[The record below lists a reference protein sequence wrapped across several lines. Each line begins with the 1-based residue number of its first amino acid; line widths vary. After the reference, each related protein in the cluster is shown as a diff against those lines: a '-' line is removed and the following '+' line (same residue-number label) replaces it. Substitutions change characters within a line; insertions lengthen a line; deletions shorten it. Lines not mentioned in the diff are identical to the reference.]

1 MINQKMKNSFNRSII
16 LFYTAIFLICTA
28 DSCKYPEQENVI
40 RPNIIIILADDMGY
54 SDIGCFGGEI
64 LTPNIDQLALH
75 GLRYTQFYNA
85 GRCCPTRASLLTGLY
100 SHQTGMGWMTAAN
113 LGYPGYTGDI
123 NNQCVTIG
131 EVLKE
136 AGYATWV
143 VGKWHVTHDDF
154 IGPDGPKHNWPL
166 QRGFDKYYGPQ
177 HGGGSYFTPGFLTDG
192 NERIETPSNYYT
204 TDAFSDT
211 AAQYILRHD
220 KSKPFFMYLAYT
232 APHFPI
238 HAKPEDIEKYDGKYL
253 KDWDEIRNAR
263 YERMKELGIIDDRW
277 KLSEKSGVPDW
288 NSLTDEKKQEF
299 DRRMAVYAAQIDCM
313 DQGIGKVIGSLKE
326 TDQFENTVIM
336 FLSDNGGTAERIG
349 PDEVVTELLGTD
361 STYQSYR
368 RPWAT
373 VSNTPFRMYK
383 QWVHEGGTSTPLVVH
398 WPDGIE
404 EKGVLRRQV
413 GHIIDL
419 MPTCIELA
427 GAEYPGIYNGNKI
440 LPYEG
445 ISLVNSFNPGD
456 SKTRDLQ
463 TRVLFYEHQAT
474 RAVRSGDWKLVAD
487 KVVNEEPYI
496 LDWELYNLVEDR
508 SETNNLADQYPEK
521 VHELDSL
528 WNAWAE
534 RCNVYPLDGRGWFE
548 RLE

>member
-1 MINQKMKNSFNRSII
+1 MLIFKRLIHLSFICLS
-16 LFYTAIFLICTA
+16 FLILSECSGPDNA
-28 DSCKYPEQENVI
+28 NLSVSEK
-40 RPNIIIILADDMGY
+40 PNIIIIMADDMGY
-54 SDIGCFGGEI
+54 SDIGCYGGEI
-64 LTPNIDQLALH
+64 STPNIDRLAAN

-100 SHQTGMGWMTAAN
+100 SHQTGMGWMTAGD

-131 EVLKE
+131 EVLQE

-143 VGKWHVTHDDF
+143 VGKWHVTHDKY

-177 HGGGSYFTPGFLTDG
+177 HGGGSYFTPGFLTNG
-192 NERIETPSNYYT
+192 NDRIETPEGYYT

-211 AAQYILRHD
+211 ASQYIENHD

-232 APHFPI
+232 APHFPL

-253 KDWDEIRNAR
+253 KDWDIIREAR
-263 YERMKELGIIDDRW
+263 YEKMMEMGILEDHWD
-277 KLSEKSGVPDW
+277 LSVKAGVPDW
-288 NSLTDEKKQEF
+288 NELSDAKKQEF
-299 DRRMAVYAAQIDCM
+299 DKRIAVYAAQIDCM
-313 DQGIGKVIGSLKE
+313 DQGIGRVIESLEK
-326 TDQFENTVIM
+326 TGQLENTVIM
-336 FLSDNGGTAERIG
+336 FLSDNGGTAEKIG
-349 PDEVVTELLGTD
+349 PDEVVTGLIGTD

-373 VSNTPFRMYK
+373 VSNTPFRMFK
-383 QWVHEGGTSTPLVVH
+383 QWVHEGGTSTPLIVH
-398 WPDGIE
+398 WPEKIK
-404 EKGVLRRQV
+404 EKGVFRQQV
-413 GHIIDL
+413 GHMIDL

-427 GAEYPGIYNGNKI
+427 HAEYPEVYNGHEI
-440 LPYEG
+440 IPFEG
-445 ISLVNSFNPGD
+445 ISLVSSFTSED
-456 SKTRDLQ
+456 SQ
-463 TRVLFYEHQAT
+463 TRILFYEHQAT
-474 RAVRSGDWKLVAD
+474 RAVRYGDWKLVAD
-487 KVVNEEPYI
+487 KVVNVEPYI
-496 LDWELYNLVEDR
+496 LDWELYNLAEDC

-528 WNAWAE
+528 WDAWAE

>member
-1 MINQKMKNSFNRSII
+1 MLKYYYR
-16 LFYTAIFLICTA
+16 LFFFLLIGIYGCTGKEVEE
-28 DSCKYPEQENVI
+28 DGP
-40 RPNIIIILADDMGY
+40 PNIIIILADDMGY

-64 LTPNIDQLALH
+64 STPNIDQLAFD

-100 SHQTGMGWMTAAN
+100 SHQTGMGWMTAGD
-113 LGYPGYTGDI
+113 LGYSGYTGDI
-123 NNQCVTIG
+123 NSQCVTIG
-131 EVLKE
+131 EVLQE

-177 HGGGSYFTPGFLTDG
+177 HGGGSYFNPGFLTNG
-192 NERIETPSNYYT
+192 NERIDTPSNYYT

-211 AAQYILRHD
+211 ASQYILQHD

-238 HAKPEDIEKYDGKYL
+238 QAKPEDIVKYEGKYMT
-253 KDWDEIRNAR
+253 DWDEIRRAR
-263 YERMKELGIIDDRW
+263 YERMKEMGIIEDHWR
-277 KLSEKSGVPDW
+277 LSEKSGVPDW
-288 NSLTDEKKQEF
+288 NDLTDEKKREF
-299 DRRMAVYAAQIDCM
+299 DKRMAVYAAQIDCM
-313 DQGIGKVIGSLKE
+313 DQGIGEVVEILKE
-326 TDQFENTVIM
+326 TGQFDNTVIM

-349 PDEVVTELLGTD
+349 PDEVKTELIGTD
-361 STYQSYR
+361 SSYQSYR
-368 RPWAT
+368 KAWAT

-383 QWVHEGGTSTPLVVH
+383 QWVHEGGTSTPLIVH
-398 WPDGIE
+398 WPFGIKG
-404 EKGVLRRQV
+404 KGVFRRQV

-419 MPTCIELA
+419 MPTCVELA
-427 GAEYPGIYNGNKI
+427 EAEYPAVYNGQEI
-440 LPYEG
+440 LPHEG
-445 ISLVNSFNPGD
+445 ISLVNSFNADD
-456 SKTRDLQ
+456 SQ
-463 TRVLFYEHQAT
+463 TRLLYYEHQAT

-487 KVVNEEPYI
+487 KEVNVEPYI
-496 LDWELYNLVEDR
+496 LDWELYNLAEDR

-528 WNAWAE
+528 WDAWAE

>member
-1 MINQKMKNSFNRSII
+1 MLKYLYGPIFI
-16 LFYTAIFLICTA
+16 LLIGIYGCTEKA
-28 DSCKYPEQENVI
+28 VEGVS
-40 RPNIIIILADDMGY
+40 RPNIILILADDMGY
-54 SDIGCFGGEI
+54 SDIGCYGGEI
-64 LTPNIDQLALH
+64 STPNIDRLAEN
-75 GLRYTQFYNA
+75 GLRYTNFYNA

-100 SHQTGMGWMTAAN
+100 SHQTGMGWMTAGD

-166 QRGFDKYYGPQ
+166 QRGFEKYYGPQ
-177 HGGGSYFTPGFLTDG
+177 HGGGSYFTPGFLTNG
-192 NERIETPSNYYT
+192 NDRIETPSNYYT

-211 AAQYILRHD
+211 ASQYILMHD

-238 HAKPEDIEKYDGKYL
+238 HAKPEDIAKYEGKYM
-253 KDWDEIRNAR
+253 KDWDEIRRAR
-263 YERMKELGIIDDRW
+263 YERMKEMGIIEDHW

-288 NSLTDEKKQEF
+288 NDLTDEKKREF
-299 DRRMAVYAAQIDCM
+299 DKRMAVYAAQIDCM
-313 DQGIGKVIGSLKE
+313 DQWIGKVVESLKK
-326 TDQFENTVIM
+326 TGQFDNTVILFM
-336 FLSDNGGTAERIG
+336 SDNGGTAERIG
-349 PDEVVTELLGTD
+349 PDEVKTELIGTN

-383 QWVHEGGTSTPLVVH
+383 QWVHEGGTSTPLIVH
-398 WPDGIE
+398 WPDGISGRGE
-404 EKGVLRRQV
+404 LRRQV
-413 GHIIDL
+413 GHVIDL

-427 GAEYPGIYNGNKI
+427 GAKYPETYKGHEI

-445 ISLVNSFNPGD
+445 ISLVESFTSGD
-456 SKTRDLQ
+456 SGTDDLRTRRLY
-463 TRVLFYEHQAT
+463 YEHQAT

-487 KVVNEEPYI
+487 REVNVEPFI
-496 LDWELYNLVEDR
+496 MDWELYNLAEDR
-508 SETNNLADQYPEK
+508 SETNNLAGEYPDK
-521 VHELDSL
+521 VRELDSL